1 MFWLLVEDEVIR
13 GTEANGPVAMKTKLG
28 YIVSGPVDVVSENG
42 TFLSHVMRVES
53 NCVEEREADPLIYE
67 IKKFWEVES
76 EGSKVLNENPSIDVQ
91 FESDIAFVDG
101 KYQCKMPVKDEHLL
115 LPDNY
120 TVASSRLNSLHCRL
134 KANPKVAKEYDNV
147 IKDQLE
153 KGIVEK
159 VDLNEPT
166 EVGKVSY
173 LPHKMV
179 IREDKDTTK

>member
-1 MFWLLVEDEVIR
+1 M
-13 GTEANGPVAMKTKLG
+13 
-28 YIVSGPVDVVSENG
+28 
-42 TFLSHVMRVES
+42 
-53 NCVEEREADPLIYE
+53 
-67 IKKFWEVES
+67 
-76 EGSKVLNENPSIDVQ
+76 
-91 FESDIAFVDG
+91 
-101 KYQCKMPVKDEHLL
+101 
-115 LPDNY
+115 
-120 TVASSRLNSLHCRL
+120 

-179 IREDKDTTK
+179 IREDKDTTKLRVVFDASAKKDGPSLKERLNADPAVAHVS